1 LVFRARGIP
10 VEEASGRAD
19 AALGSDDPAG
29 AVSAADT
36 DGDPHDVVGTG
47 LGTALSSFA
56 FFASGAAVPVL
67 PFLLGLEGTSAL
79 ATATVLVGL
88 ALMLTGA
95 AVGVLSGGPPARRA
109 SRQLAIGIGA
119 ATIRYLLG
127 LIFGAALG

>member
-1 LVFRARGIP
+1 
-10 VEEASGRAD
+10 
-19 AALGSDDPAG
+19 
-29 AVSAADT
+29 
-36 DGDPHDVVGTG
+36 
-47 LGTALSSFA
+47 
-56 FFASGAAVPVL
+56 VPVL

-109 SRQLAIGIGA
+109 SRQLDIGIGA

-127 LIFGAALG
+127 LIFGATLG